1 MNEKTS
7 KAVVTLLALSRTRFS
22 DEEQIIIAQ
31 TASKLISNELTGL
44 MGDSWDIDDLNTY
57 RPDLQDELRDIVVL
71 RALDIIT
78 TKHAKE
84 ILNSIWEKPYTTT
97 IDYIIQSKLLEEAE
111 GSELDAIIDKVIA
124 DNTSV
129 VDEVRGG
136 KVKARG
142 FLVGQ
147 IMKLAKGKANPT
159 MVQEMLISK
168 GV

>member
-1 MNEKTS
+1 MHQKTA
-7 KAVVTLLALSRTRFS
+7 KAVVTLLSAGRTTFS
-22 DEEQIIIAQ
+22 LEEEIAFAQ
-31 TASKLISNELTGL
+31 TAAKLITNELFGL
-44 MGDSWDIDDLNTY
+44 MGDSWTVEDLHTY
-57 RPDLQDELRDIVVL
+57 RPDLQDEIRDIVVL

-111 GSELDAIIDKVIA
+111 GNELDEIVNKVIA
-124 DNTSV
+124 DNPSV
-129 VDEVRGG
+129 VSEVQGG
-136 KVKARG
+136 KEKARG

-147 IMKLAKGKANPT
+147 IMKLAKGKANPA
-159 MVQEMLISK
+159 VAQQMLIGK